1 MIQGQKEKEI
11 AKEVLNLAEALGEK
25 SRRGEETS
33 IVFLRRPGMRCALLR

>member
-25 SRRGEETS
+25 KRLPSFS
-33 IVFLRRPGMRCALLR
+33 